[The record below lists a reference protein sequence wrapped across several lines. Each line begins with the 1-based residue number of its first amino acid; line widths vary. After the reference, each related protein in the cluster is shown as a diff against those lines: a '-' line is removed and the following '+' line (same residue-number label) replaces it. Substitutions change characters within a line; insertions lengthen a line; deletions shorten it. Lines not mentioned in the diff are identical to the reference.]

1 MSKILKLKKYKIKRI
16 DLVKAIGKKYSQLK
30 RRYLHC
36 FDYSKTALALDKE
49 TLSEDEMND
58 VDTAAKRLIEIVTDA
73 NNYVWNSNERKYAIW
88 KTKEAN

>member
-1 MSKILKLKKYKIKRI
+1 MT
-16 DLVKAIGKKYSQLK
+16 

-36 FDYSKTALALDKE
+36 FDYSKTALALDKK

-73 NNYVWNSNERKYAIW
+73 NNYEWNSNERKYAIW
-88 KTKEAN
+88 KIKEAN